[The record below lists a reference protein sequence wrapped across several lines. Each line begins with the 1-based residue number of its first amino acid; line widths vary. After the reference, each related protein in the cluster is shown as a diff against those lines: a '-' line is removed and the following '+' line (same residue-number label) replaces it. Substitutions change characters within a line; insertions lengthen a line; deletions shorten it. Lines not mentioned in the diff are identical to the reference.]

1 MRPFDEDAYRERQLN
16 KHLDNLEAGE
26 ATIARLEN
34 ERDEKLEEL
43 FNEFEEMIGDINSE
57 YPDLDKATALD
68 VVIGETRGVDLLKY
82 KRKFER
88 AMREVQD
95 EAA

>member
-1 MRPFDEDAYRERQLN
+1 MINADNIDQYMDRQLN

-34 ERDEKLEEL
+34 EREEKLAEL
-43 FNEFEEMIGDINSE
+43 FQEFEYMISDINSE
-57 YPDLDKATALD
+57 YPYLDKVTALD
-68 VVIGETRGVDLLKY
+68 VVMDETRGADLLKY

-88 AMREVQD
+88 ALREV
-95 EAA
+95 